1 MLFWVFANVFS
12 TTDIFCVEHLNNDK
26 LFYLHSMKNRSF
38 DHLFRMSVLSPLSPT
53 RSPHSIDR
61 PASISP
67 YPLFPHSLSIS
78 PTSSPAKLPS
88 PYHKLISFPSSPILG
103 SFYPPHLTPPPPLR
117 PPPNSPSYLWQFH
130 SFSLPPPVFIVLSVL
145 CPRWPSLSNPFLCC
159 LFLLEKIRPHFRLS
173 KPS

>member
-1 MLFWVFANVFS
+1 MFFPQLSFFVWS
-12 TTDIFCVEHLNNDK
+12 ISITYK
-26 LFYLHSMKNRSF
+26 LFYLHSMKNMIF
-38 DHLFRMSVLSPLSPT
+38 DHLPPHVRPLATLSYPITSLD
-53 RSPHSIDR
+53 RSACFH
-61 PASISP
+61 
-67 YPLFPHSLSIS
+67 LSIS
-78 PTSSPAKLPS
+78 PVPSQLVHLTHLISCPTPLTLPQAHLLPKLPHTWQFL
-88 PYHKLISFPSSPILG
+88 PFTLN
-103 SFYPPHLTPPPPLR
+103 PPLPPLR